1 MGLLDLLKKGSL
13 LSDNDGTTPESYNQ
27 VTQYPEGLKSSQ
39 LDLDGKKPTE
49 YNRLTQFQKGLATSQ
64 LDLDGKTPKKYLD
77 NLPG

>member
-13 LSDNDGTTPESYNQ
+13 LSANDGTTPESYNQ
-27 VTQYPEGLKSSQ
+27 VSQLEDSLPISQ
-39 LDLDGKKPTE
+39 LDLDGKRPTE
-49 YNRLTQFQKGLATSQ
+49 YNRLTQYPKVLETSQ